1 MTKRSVRIILNEETY
16 RKYKVYCAMENISMT
31 DMTNKLIENYIKEC
45 LEYIKIIR
53 TQKNI

>member
-1 MTKRSVRIILNEETY
+1 MTKRSVRIILNEEAY